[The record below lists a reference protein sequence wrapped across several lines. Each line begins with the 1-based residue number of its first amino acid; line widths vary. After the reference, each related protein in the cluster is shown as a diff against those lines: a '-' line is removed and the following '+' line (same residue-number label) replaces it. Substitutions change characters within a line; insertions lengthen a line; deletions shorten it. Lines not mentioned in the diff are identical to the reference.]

1 MNMVLSK
8 KEERRLDSLLF
19 NIGRRYGNTYTGD
32 DDISKI
38 AYQLFGK
45 FHEKKELFFILRA
58 KLYSRFHK
66 YNDNEAEF
74 FHKELNVFLP

>member
-45 FHEKKELFFILRA
+45 FHEKKGIIFYI
-58 KLYSRFHK
+58 KSQI
-66 YNDNEAEF
+66 
-74 FHKELNVFLP
+74 VFKVA

>member
-58 KLYSRFHK
+58 KLYSRWREEEDVVAKK
-66 YNDNEAEF
+66 YYDI
-74 FHKELNVFLP
+74 LNNFM